1 MEAVEA
7 RLQERGV
14 APAEVQ
20 IVRRSGAQ
28 CGYRPRQGVQRAAE
42 PGGADADCERLEQED
57 RGGGYAQ
64 EDADGGVP

>member
-7 RLQERGV
+7 RLQEGGV

-20 IVRRSGAQ
+20 VVGRAAAQRR
-28 CGYRPRQGVQRAAE
+28 YRPRQGVQRAAE
-42 PGGADADCERLEQED
+42 PGGADADCEGLEQED